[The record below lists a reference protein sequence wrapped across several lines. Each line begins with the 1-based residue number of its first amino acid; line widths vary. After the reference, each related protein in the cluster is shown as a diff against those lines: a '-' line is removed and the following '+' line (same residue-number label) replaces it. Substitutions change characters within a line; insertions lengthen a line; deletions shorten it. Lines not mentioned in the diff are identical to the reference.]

1 MHAIRLFAAAL
12 LLPVLAA
19 CGDSTGPRTT
29 VAGTWTLQTVN
40 GTKLP
45 YLFPNVV
52 NQDDANKL
60 ELSGAV
66 LTIEPGGSLTRD
78 RMVRITL
85 NGQVSSE
92 SEMVAGT
99 YTISGSAVT
108 VSYDLDGRPAVNGS
122 WSGNT
127 LTIVEGLW
135 SPIDERVTLVYTRQ

>member
-1 MHAIRLFAAAL
+1 M
-12 LLPVLAA
+12 
-19 CGDSTGPRTT
+19 
-29 VAGTWTLQTVN
+29 N